1 MCGLVSIHLSGTSI
15 DAHAESVDAMLA
27 VIAHRGPDG
36 SGQHRVEGQVVQ
48 GHVRL
53 AIIDPEHG
61 QQPMVSADGR
71 YSIVFNGAIYN
82 YVELRAALERRGIS
96 FRTHSDTEVLLA
108 LLAADGAPSIA
119 RLNGMFAFVF
129 HDRLSNRWIAARD
142 PFGIKP
148 LYFARHADAI
158 VFASETKAILRHPQT
173 TARLDLHSLAQYV
186 VFQYTIGSRTMFEGI
201 EKVPHATYVEGCG
214 ATITHQHRYWTPNT
228 TVDIDDERDAAEQIR
243 ALLDDS
249 VRIQLRSDVALGGY
263 LSGGTDSSAVCSL
276 ATKLSGRRL
285 TVFHGR
291 FADVPGYDESH
302 YARALADYI
311 DADLRITT
319 PTWQDFVEVMPR
331 LVHLLD
337 EPVAGPGAFPQY
349 MVSQLAA
356 SEVKVALGGQGGDEI
371 FGGYARYLVAYLE
384 QALKG
389 AITETQ
395 EEGRHVVTLENV
407 IPQLR
412 VLKSYFPLMR
422 DFWSRGLFDSMDRR
436 YFALIDRSRGVLEL
450 LAPELR
456 AALDVEA
463 VFDEYLELFNT
474 PDTTSYINKMLAFD
488 MSTLLPAL
496 LQVEDRMS
504 MGASLESRVPL
515 LDTRVIDLLGSVSP
529 RIKFSAGVGKH
540 ALKLAVSDVLPPAV
554 LDRGDKMG
562 FPVPLVEWMQH
573 PQMSEF
579 VNDNIL
585 GTRQGGSGLLDP
597 VAAERLLTQNRYSN
611 RQLWGLLSLQM
622 WHETFFH
629 G

>member
-1 MCGLVSIHLSGTSI
+1 MCGLVSIHRSGTSV
-15 DAHAESVDAMLA
+15 DADGESIDAMLA
-27 VIAHRGPDG
+27 AIAHRGPDG
-36 SGQHRVEGQVVQ
+36 TGQHRVEGQVVQ

-82 YVELRAALERRGIS
+82 YVELRCELERRGIS

-108 LLAADGAPSIA
+108 QLAADGAASIA

-129 HDRLSNRWIAARD
+129 HDRLTNRWIAARD

-148 LYFARHADAI
+148 LYFTKHSDAI
-158 VFASETKAILRHPQT
+158 VFASETKAILQHPRT

-186 VFQYTIGSRTMFEGI
+186 VFQYTIGTRTMFEGI
-201 EKVPHATYVEGCG
+201 EKVPHATYIEGCG
-214 ATITHQHRYWTPNT
+214 ATITRRYQYWTPNT
-228 TVDIDDERDAAEQIR
+228 TVEIDDELDAAEQIR
-243 ALLDDS
+243 AMLEDS
-249 VRIQLRSDVALGGY
+249 VRLQLRSDVALGGY
-263 LSGGTDSSAVCSL
+263 LSGGLDSSAVCSL
-276 ATKLSGRRL
+276 ATKLSEGRL

-291 FADVPGYDESH
+291 FADAPGYDESE
-302 YARALADYI
+302 YARALAASI
-311 DADLRITT
+311 NADLRITT
-319 PTWQDFVEVMPR
+319 PTWTDFIELMPR
-331 LVHLLD
+331 VVHLLD

-356 SEVKVALGGQGGDEI
+356 ADVKVVLGGQGGDEI

-395 EEGRHVVTLENV
+395 EEGRHVVTLDNV

-422 DFWSRGLFDSMDRR
+422 DFWSTGLFDSMDRR
-436 YFALIDRSRGVLEL
+436 YFALIDRSRGVHEL
-450 LAPELR
+450 LASELR

-463 VFDEYLELFNT
+463 VFDEYLDLFNT
-474 PDTTSYINKMLAFD
+474 PDTTSYINKMLGFD

-504 MGASLESRVPL
+504 MGASVESRVPL
-515 LDTRVIDLLGSVSP
+515 LDTRLVDLLGSVSP
-529 RIKFSAGVGKH
+529 SIKFSAGVGKH
-540 ALKLAVSDVLPPAV
+540 ALKLAVGDVLPNEV

-562 FPVPLVEWMQH
+562 FPVPLVEWMQQ
-573 PQMSEF
+573 PQMFEF
-579 VNDNIL
+579 VNDHIL
-585 GTRQGGSGLLDP
+585 GTGHGGSGLIDP
-597 VAAERLLTQNRYSN
+597 GAAEPLLTEHRYSN
-611 RQLWGLLSLQM
+611 RQLWGVLSLQM
-622 WHETFFH
+622 WHESFFH

>member
-1 MCGLVSIHLSGTSI
+1 
-15 DAHAESVDAMLA
+15 MLA
-27 VIAHRGPDG
+27 AIAHRGPDG
-36 SGQHRVEGQVVQ
+36 CGLHRVDGQVVQ
-48 GHVRL
+48 GHLRL

-61 QQPMVSADGR
+61 QQPMLSVDGR

-82 YVELRAALERRGIS
+82 YLELRAELERKGVS
-96 FRTHSDTEVLLA
+96 FRTRSDTEVLLA
-108 LLAADGAPSIA
+108 LLASDGAASIA

-129 HDRLSNRWIAARD
+129 HDRLTNRWIAARD

-148 LYFARHADAI
+148 LYFTRHADAI
-158 VFASETKAILRHPQT
+158 AFASEIKALLRHPQT

-186 VFQYTIGSRTMFEGI
+186 VFQYTIGARTMFERI
-201 EKVPHATYVEGCG
+201 EKVPHATYVEGRG
-214 ATITHQHRYWTPNT
+214 ATIEHQRRYWTPNT
-228 TVDIDDERDAAEQIR
+228 TVAIDDEREAAEQIR
-243 ALLDDS
+243 ALLHDS
-249 VRIQLRSDVALGGY
+249 VRVQLRSDVPLGGY
-263 LSGGTDSSAVCSL
+263 LSGGLDSSAVCSL
-276 ATKLSGRRL
+276 ATKLAGTRL
-285 TVFHGR
+285 SVFHGR
-291 FADVPGYDESH
+291 FTDVPGYDESS
-302 YARALADYI
+302 YARALADAI
-311 DADLRITT
+311 DADLFITT
-319 PTWQDFVEVMPR
+319 PTHHDFVELMPQ

-349 MVSQLAA
+349 IVSRLAA
-356 SEVKVALGGQGGDEI
+356 SKVKVALGGQGGDEI

-412 VLKSYFPLMR
+412 VLKSYFPLMQE
-422 DFWSRGLFDSMDRR
+422 FWSRGLFESMDRR
-436 YFALIDRSRGVLEL
+436 YFALVDRSRGVLEL

-456 AALDVEA
+456 AELDVDA
-463 VFDEYLELFNT
+463 VFEEYLDLFNR
-474 PDTTSYINKMLAFD
+474 PQTTSYINKMLAFD

-515 LDTRVIDLLGSVSP
+515 LDTRLVDLLGSVSP
-529 RIKFSAGVGKH
+529 SVKFSAGVGKH
-540 ALKLAVSDVLPPAV
+540 ALKLAVGDILPPAV

-573 PQMSEF
+573 SQMSDF
-579 VNDNIL
+579 VNDQIL
-585 GTRQGGSGLLDP
+585 GTRHGGCGLIDRA
-597 VAAERLLTQNRYSN
+597 AAEPLLTESRYSN

-622 WHETFFH
+622 WHETFLH